1 MAGCMTGGKNKAGKA
16 FLDAFVA
23 KLIKKNIKLL
33 ALDFDLT
40 ILDIHTYGKWDGPVE
55 KLVPHVRPCMRD
67 LIEMAQSKG
76 VFVCIVTFHRQMDLI
91 QELLRLVLPKK
102 VANKVIVQV
111 NTPEILAQME
121 DEKETFVPTAV
132 AEGLGKEVHIKN
144 VVRQLRDSQNVTI
157 SPKEILLLD
166 DDEKNVRSAVH
177 FQHYGF
183 IVEENV
189 DYNKFESFERMLM

>member
-91 QELLRLVLPKK
+91 QELLR